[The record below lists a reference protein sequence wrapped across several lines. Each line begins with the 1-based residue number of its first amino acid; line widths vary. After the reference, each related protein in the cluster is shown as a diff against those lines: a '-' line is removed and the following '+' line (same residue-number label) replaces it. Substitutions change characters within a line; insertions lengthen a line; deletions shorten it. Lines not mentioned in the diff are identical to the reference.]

1 MEAQHAGLVDRF
13 LRRQVPREQRRDGR
27 IGGVGSLERISSKTR
42 SRSPRCVACSTGDA
56 RRANFNKGR
65 DIPRGGRAPKMTF
78 GDDPEKEFEAPCPAC
93 GCRQVFTGVR
103 RPAGARTRCFR
114 DAVNAAGSGTTSS
127 TFTRY
132 LNRIGRSVR
141 AGLYSPAFAGRWYL
155 TPISRYFAR
164 RRDAFRSMKRI
175 CGIVPAMLAVNLPNA
190 YRPPSGDNPALDAQ
204 QPRRNILAARIQVRL
219 DRLGFTARAAS
230 IKAGLKP
237 DAIRNIVRGKSENP
251 RGDTLRSLARALEC
265 SVQYLVSGDDFTE
278 IRRATIICRPIYRR
292 SPCRPTSRSGQR
304 REAAGISKKRF

>member
-1 MEAQHAGLVDRF
+1 
-13 LRRQVPREQRRDGR
+13 
-27 IGGVGSLERISSKTR
+27 
-42 SRSPRCVACSTGDA
+42 
-56 RRANFNKGR
+56 
-65 DIPRGGRAPKMTF
+65 
-78 GDDPEKEFEAPCPAC
+78 
-93 GCRQVFTGVR
+93 
-103 RPAGARTRCFR
+103 
-114 DAVNAAGSGTTSS
+114 
-127 TFTRY
+127 
-132 LNRIGRSVR
+132 
-141 AGLYSPAFAGRWYL
+141 
-155 TPISRYFAR
+155 
-164 RRDAFRSMKRI
+164 MKRI

-278 IRRATIICRPIYRR
+278 DTPSDDYLPPNLPTLTMSPYIAVRAAAGGGRYIEEEVLGPAEIFRGGASPRAT
-292 SPCRPTSRSGQR
+292 RPTPRSQGNR
-304 REAAGISKKRF
+304 G